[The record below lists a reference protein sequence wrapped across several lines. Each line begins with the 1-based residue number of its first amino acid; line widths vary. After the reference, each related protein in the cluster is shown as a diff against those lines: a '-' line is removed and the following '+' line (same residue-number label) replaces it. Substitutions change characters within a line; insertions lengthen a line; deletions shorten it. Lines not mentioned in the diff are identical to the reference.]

1 MKNYK
6 IIEVTKEN
14 EREYLSQIENLE
26 LKVLNHMETEGKK
39 GQLFITGREDISNY
53 IHSQENKVII
63 AVDENNS
70 VISAVYITQGQKPF
84 TYNDITKYFKY
95 GNEYK
100 NYVKNIYGSGFKY
113 KKIMLETYNIKIE
126 AYKEAKRRILKEYK
140 QEDID
145 EFLQTKTDEK
155 NSIREKLNQYMSEYI
170 EEKEMQTP
178 GIKKQYE
185 QFYWITRK
193 DIAEELNKDIS
204 KIKPNQ
210 DILECDE
217 MVTQEYDSIIKNS
230 HLKIHEK
237 PEFQMDKYYS
247 ANPDNSI
254 EIDTYLTNPE
264 NRHYGMARILVYEG
278 IKNKIEEIIKQ
289 NNQNEIFLCSTLH
302 RDNLSSKY
310 VSEFFGLTD
319 SLYVQRRQD
328 RDREVHIY
336 KIPKGKAE
344 EYLRNIAEKLSV
356 LYGYNTDQIDV
367 SPERKIEILKEQL
380 EYEKNQF
387 KLVIKKSKIRKNKNE
402 KHSGMSVSNEVKS
415 KVTKIAKLEARIK
428 DIEKESIKK
437 EEVR

>member
-1 MKNYK
+1 
-6 IIEVTKEN
+6 
-14 EREYLSQIENLE
+14 
-26 LKVLNHMETEGKK
+26 
-39 GQLFITGREDISNY
+39 
-53 IHSQENKVII
+53 
-63 AVDENNS
+63 
-70 VISAVYITQGQKPF
+70 
-84 TYNDITKYFKY
+84 
-95 GNEYK
+95 
-100 NYVKNIYGSGFKY
+100 
-113 KKIMLETYNIKIE
+113 
-126 AYKEAKRRILKEYK
+126 
-140 QEDID
+140 
-145 EFLQTKTDEK
+145 
-155 NSIREKLNQYMSEYI
+155 MSEYI
-170 EEKEMQTP
+170 EKKEMQTP

-237 PEFQMDKYYS
+237 PESQMDKYYS

-278 IKNKIEEIIKQ
+278 IKKKIEEIIKQ

>member
-113 KKIMLETYNIKIE
+113 KKIMLETYN
-126 AYKEAKRRILKEYK
+126 
-140 QEDID
+140 
-145 EFLQTKTDEK
+145 
-155 NSIREKLNQYMSEYI
+155 SEYI

-319 SLYVQRRQD
+319 SLFVQRRQD
-328 RDREVHIY
+328 RDREVHIC

-380 EYEKNQF
+380 EYEKNQL
-387 KLVIKKSKIRKNKNE
+387 KLVIKKSKNRKNKNE
-402 KHSGMSVSNEVKS
+402 KYSGMSVSNEVKS
-415 KVTKIAKLEARIK
+415 KATKIAKLEAHIK
-428 DIEKESIKK
+428 DIKKETIKK
-437 EEVR
+437 KEGR